1 MRRFFSMFRRTE
13 RTVPKV
19 WMPKNVEVSMVNTDD
34 IKKIA
39 KLAKLSVDEDE
50 IEELTKDMQEI
61 ILFADTIN
69 LAMEGE
75 GIEFDDINNIV
86 NAFHE
91 DVVIES
97 YAREEILKNKNGG
110 ENGYFLVKRQSVK

>member
-1 MRRFFSMFRRTE
+1 
-13 RTVPKV
+13 
-19 WMPKNVEVSMVNTDD
+19 MVNTDD

-39 KLAKLSVDEDE
+39 KLAKLSVEEAE

-75 GIEFDDINNIV
+75 DDVEFDDINNIV

-97 YAREEILKNKNGG
+97 YAREDILKNKSGG
-110 ENGYFLVKRQSVK
+110 ENGYFLVKKQSVK

>member
-1 MRRFFSMFRRTE
+1 
-13 RTVPKV
+13 
-19 WMPKNVEVSMVNTDD
+19 MVNSDD
-34 IKKIA
+34 ILKIA
-39 KLAKLSVDEDE
+39 KLAKLSVNEAE

-75 GIEFDDINNIV
+75 DVEVDDINNIV

-97 YAREEILKNKNGG
+97 YAKEEILKNKNGG
-110 ENGYFLVKRQSVK
+110 ENGYFLVKKQSVK

>member
-1 MRRFFSMFRRTE
+1 
-13 RTVPKV
+13 
-19 WMPKNVEVSMVNTDD
+19 MVNTDD

-39 KLAKLSVDEDE
+39 KLAKLSVDEAE

-75 GIEFDDINNIV
+75 DDVEFDDINNIV

-97 YAREEILKNKNGG
+97 YAREDILKNKSGG
-110 ENGYFLVKRQSVK
+110 ENGYFLVKKQSVK

>member
-1 MRRFFSMFRRTE
+1 
-13 RTVPKV
+13 
-19 WMPKNVEVSMVNTDD
+19 MVNGDD
-34 IKKIA
+34 ILKIA
-39 KLAKLSVDEDE
+39 KLAKLSVDEAE

-75 GIEFDDINNIV
+75 VAEFDDINNIV

-97 YAREEILKNKNGG
+97 YARKEILKNKNGG
-110 ENGYFLVKRQSVK
+110 ENGYFLVRRQSVK